1 MTVETAHV
9 SSVDM
14 CLNSFCIPD
23 QVTWHRVSADTI
35 IYKTSR
41 QDESC

>member
-1 MTVETAHV
+1 MTVEAAHGF
-9 SSVDM
+9 SVDM
-14 CLNSFCIPD
+14 CLNSVCIPD
-23 QVTWHRVSADTI
+23 QVTCHRVSADTI